1 MTDETV
7 KLSMKYFST
16 DYNCS
21 QSVMKAILESKGMD
35 FDEIFHLAAGF
46 GGGVGLQGHIC
57 GAVSGAV
64 AALGVINGA
73 KFEDVRKHKQATYN
87 SSEKFMKQFT
97 EKHGSIICDDL
108 TGIVMADKAAHD
120 RAMEDGTF
128 KRICPGYVEDA
139 VRIVLDL
146 TKE

>member
-1 MTDETV
+1 MTDDTV
-7 KLSMKYFST
+7 KLAMKYFST

-21 QSVMKAILESKGMD
+21 QSVMRSVLEKKGMD
-35 FDEIFHLAAGF
+35 FDEIFNLASGF

-64 AALGVINGA
+64 AALGVINGK
-73 KFEDVRKHKQATYN
+73 KFDDVKKHKEATYE
-87 SSEKFMKQFT
+87 SVARFMQMFKEKN
-97 EKHGSIICDDL
+97 ESIICDDL

-120 RAMEDGTF
+120 RALKDGTF
-128 KRICPGYVEDA
+128 EKVCPGYVKDA
-139 VRIVLDL
+139 VRIVLEL